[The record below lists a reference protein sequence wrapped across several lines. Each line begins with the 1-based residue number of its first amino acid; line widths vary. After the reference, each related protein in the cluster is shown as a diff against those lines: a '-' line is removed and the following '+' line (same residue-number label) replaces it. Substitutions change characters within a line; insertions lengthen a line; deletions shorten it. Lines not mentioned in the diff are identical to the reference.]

1 MQNDREKI
9 LAGLAEMLGGS
20 FRFEKELFEIL
31 QDASPLEG
39 HPFGLDMTMRLS
51 GIAWPNAE
59 RICLVS
65 CPGWTDGSV
74 KALAAVALDAAA
86 YSVGSIRYV
95 RIIESYHEMGKHN
108 LFFEIGT
115 HNGTFIAGGCQ
126 TFNSNDAALDSFGCP
141 GILASRR
148 SEPTTTPPKQ
158 SIEASDRNPFNYQP
172 PPSAEQ
178 LAAIRAKEAEAVYLR
193 GPKPDGKVIS
203 KTTCKA
209 LWQGRLWC
217 TNPPSW
223 GRECETCEESTWC
236 DYHNNGKMDNCSP
249 RKDNCRTECRP
260 FSLFQ

>member
-20 FRFEKELFEIL
+20 FRFEKELFKIL

-86 YSVGSIRYV
+86 YSVESIRYV

-115 HNGTFIAGGCQ
+115 HNGTFIAGGC
-126 TFNSNDAALDSFGCP
+126 NDFSG
-141 GILASRR
+141 
-148 SEPTTTPPKQ
+148 
-158 SIEASDRNPFNYQP
+158 EASSGTERLECLFAFLSLVYGVEVERVIIPAPQSHRAVEAIWAAYNAAHDQRNG
-172 PPSAEQ
+172 SA
-178 LAAIRAKEAEAVYLR
+178 A
-193 GPKPDGKVIS
+193 
-203 KTTCKA
+203 
-209 LWQGRLWC
+209 
-217 TNPPSW
+217 
-223 GRECETCEESTWC
+223 
-236 DYHNNGKMDNCSP
+236 
-249 RKDNCRTECRP
+249 
-260 FSLFQ
+260 